1 MGKAK
6 IGAIIALDGEKEYKQ
21 AVSSINAETK
31 TLQSVLRNVQEQYK
45 GQANTLTALQAKQK
59 ALSEVMAKQ
68 KEKYDSV
75 RTGLE
80 HAKTSQD
87 KVSKGLEELKKRYQE
102 ASDKMQRMERS
113 SETTEDELQ
122 NQRKELQNLS
132 EAIQRGER
140 NLETAGRR
148 VNNWQMQLNNA
159 GTELI
164 RMNRDLNETERC
176 MSEANRSADGCAHSM
191 DRFGNQIE
199 QTEAD
204 VKDLRVAVDTALGN
218 LFSGMIQSCFSKI
231 IDLSKQAVQGIYNVG
246 SSFEAQMST
255 VEALSGASGDALGSL
270 QEKAKEIGATTK
282 FTATEAGEG
291 LEYMAL
297 AGWDV
302 NEMLNG
308 IDGVIS
314 ATAASG
320 LELSQVSDILTDSMT
335 AFGDSAQDANR
346 YADVLAT
353 TQAKSNTNISMLG
366 EAYKNCAAT
375 AGAYGYSLESV
386 SAALGAMANA
396 GIKGSMAGTNL
407 SIIMTRLATNT
418 NGARDKLQALGV
430 EFYNSDGSARDFNV
444 VLEELCRALANKTT
458 QEKAEIATII
468 AGKNAQKSL
477 NAIINQGADAYDD
490 LYGQLMNCDGAAQQ
504 MADTMNDNL
513 KGKLTI
519 LQSSMEAVGVSIFEY
534 FQEPM
539 KEAVEEGANGFTE
552 LNERITSGDLKNNL
566 ELLGKQTGVLAK
578 EAINLG
584 VKAIPK
590 VTQALS
596 WIMNHGS
603 DITAML
609 KGMAVA
615 LGGMAATKGIT
626 GMANMFLNV
635 KNMITAATASMRS
648 FTVTQTAATVAT
660 EAETAATVQAT
671 VAQEG
676 LNMAQKAN
684 VFGLIISLVA
694 GAATALYEYATR
706 AKEASAEVRAYVEEV
721 ETERENLKSN
731 IEAYKESE
739 AGTQREWKAKGKLV
753 DRLYE
758 LNDVTEKTVGQKQEM
773 KAIVDQLKNDIPG
786 LADAYDEQ
794 TSSMKM
800 TNEQLDKYIERQK
813 DQAVYDNAKE
823 SLVGLAENVE
833 EAEEKIETLRKKI
846 QDTKEEYH
854 QQTGYEYDEFSGA
867 FSDEWIR
874 KIEAYEEELKKLKGT
889 RTEAQEQLD
898 SAKQTV
904 QEYGTKLDESQTSL
918 QSFSDAEGN
927 MAASTSDMTQ
937 SQLEDY
943 QSLQEEIAKNID
955 ACIQAFDKFDGG
967 QKMTADE
974 MLTNLDS
981 QISGIENWS
990 NNMQTLAGQAGKG
1003 MSNEFYEQLLDMGP
1017 ESANLVQT
1025 LVDSLRAQ
1033 DGKFEGIC
1041 ERWTQKMG
1049 LESSMSTALADTKV
1063 ATEQGTKDIYESLR
1077 SALEKASNNVLT
1089 SGQNMN
1095 AEWKKALTQAKENS
1109 VEIPQGLVS
1118 GISEGTISVQKAV
1131 ELLNQKMTE
1140 KLNTQKDPLHQMG
1153 ADFSEKIAEG
1163 TKSKSSE
1170 VKTAA
1175 ENVAQAGVNAGN
1187 AKKSDYITM
1196 GRNLGLGIG
1205 VGITSESATV
1215 AQAVK
1220 NVTKNALEVA
1230 KKEAD
1235 IHSPSRKWRDEL
1247 GAMMGQGMALGI
1259 EQQKMTV
1266 ARSTQKLCAQALDRM
1281 KDSMKSLVSYQYV
1294 QIVDRIKKLK
1304 KSYQLSLEQE
1314 KKYWKEAA
1322 EYAKKGSDSWKNALK
1337 KAAGIEQWQGKMQKR
1352 ISAVFNVSEYTTG
1365 AKGEQ
1370 QKKTT
1375 KQYYNEIYQAA
1386 VTYFDNYKVIH
1397 TVSLRQ
1403 EEDYWKRVVRQM
1415 KKGTQ
1420 AYYDALKQLNSVKN
1434 QITTAKKQAKEQAA
1448 QEKQEKQ
1455 SYGVS
1460 GNALSAYETYYN
1472 VSEKAE
1478 VDYWNTVR
1486 KQYKKGTEERLQA
1499 DQKYY
1504 AAKEQYNTKLEELN
1518 KEYAENVKS
1527 VNEDLKESIQELTD
1541 AYNEAVEERKQ
1552 SIYSSVGLFDE
1563 FSSTSESGEKLLYN
1577 LKTQVA
1583 GYADWEQ
1590 QLEELSAKGK
1600 LDPALLQ
1607 ELQEMGPEAS
1617 ASIHA
1622 LNMLTQEQLE
1632 EYNKLWEQKNALAE
1646 SQAVKEKE
1654 QLRLQTEE
1662 QIEQQKADAKK
1673 QIAALKEAYTK
1684 ALDEV
1689 KAPME
1694 KALQKLAARAST
1706 IGEEAA
1712 LKYITGITK
1721 GATSKDTTAKLEK
1734 VNTRIEKKLGEL
1746 PKAGKTIG
1754 DNTLQGILDGLTNK
1768 KKMDKTAQE
1777 MIEYLKK
1784 AIQEAAD
1791 IHSPSR
1797 VFKREVGVQ
1806 ISAGVAEGIDDKK
1819 EQVVQA
1825 GTGMIQQ
1832 LLEEQKEQ
1840 LANQKEK
1847 LQAYKTVQMPAAVIN
1862 SRVTEQTQTMMQ
1874 QNIDSS
1880 GMLSVMNRMLDM
1892 MCEYLPQIGQAQI
1905 VTDTGAVIGE
1915 MSTGMSRELAM
1926 RTRRLRH

>member
-1 MGKAK
+1 M
-6 IGAIIALDGEKEYKQ
+6 
-21 AVSSINAETK
+21 
-31 TLQSVLRNVQEQYK
+31 
-45 GQANTLTALQAKQK
+45 
-59 ALSEVMAKQ
+59 
-68 KEKYDSV
+68 
-75 RTGLE
+75 
-80 HAKTSQD
+80 
-87 KVSKGLEELKKRYQE
+87 
-102 ASDKMQRMERS
+102 
-113 SETTEDELQ
+113 
-122 NQRKELQNLS
+122 
-132 EAIQRGER
+132 
-140 NLETAGRR
+140 
-148 VNNWQMQLNNA
+148 
-159 GTELI
+159 
-164 RMNRDLNETERC
+164 
-176 MSEANRSADGCAHSM
+176 
-191 DRFGNQIE
+191 
-199 QTEAD
+199 
-204 VKDLRVAVDTALGN
+204 
-218 LFSGMIQSCFSKI
+218 
-231 IDLSKQAVQGIYNVG
+231 
-246 SSFEAQMST
+246 
-255 VEALSGASGDALGSL
+255 
-270 QEKAKEIGATTK
+270 
-282 FTATEAGEG
+282 
-291 LEYMAL
+291 
-297 AGWDV
+297 
-302 NEMLNG
+302 
-308 IDGVIS
+308 
-314 ATAASG
+314 
-320 LELSQVSDILTDSMT
+320 
-335 AFGDSAQDANR
+335 
-346 YADVLAT
+346 
-353 TQAKSNTNISMLG
+353 
-366 EAYKNCAAT
+366 
-375 AGAYGYSLESV
+375 
-386 SAALGAMANA
+386 
-396 GIKGSMAGTNL
+396 
-407 SIIMTRLATNT
+407 
-418 NGARDKLQALGV
+418 
-430 EFYNSDGSARDFNV
+430 
-444 VLEELCRALANKTT
+444 
-458 QEKAEIATII
+458 
-468 AGKNAQKSL
+468 
-477 NAIINQGADAYDD
+477 
-490 LYGQLMNCDGAAQQ
+490 
-504 MADTMNDNL
+504 
-513 KGKLTI
+513 
-519 LQSSMEAVGVSIFEY
+519 
-534 FQEPM
+534 
-539 KEAVEEGANGFTE
+539 
-552 LNERITSGDLKNNL
+552 
-566 ELLGKQTGVLAK
+566 ELLGKQTGTLAK

-590 VTQALS
+590 VTQALC
-596 WIMNHGS
+596 WIMNHGN

-635 KNMITAATASMRS
+635 KNMVTAATASMRG
-648 FTVTQTAATVAT
+648 FTVTQTAATAAT
-660 EAETAATVQAT
+660 EAETVATIQAT
-671 VAQEG
+671 AAQEG

-684 VFGLIISLVA
+684 VFGLVISLVA

-721 ETERENLKSN
+721 ETERENLKST
-731 IEAYKESE
+731 IETYKESA
-739 AGTQREWKAKGKLV
+739 AGAESEWKAKGKLV

-758 LNDVTEKTVGQKQEM
+758 LNSVTEKTVGQKQEM

-786 LADAYDEQ
+786 LAEAYDEQ

-800 TNEQLDKYIERQK
+800 TNEQIDKYIERQK

-823 SLVGLAENVE
+823 SLVGLAQNVE
-833 EAEEKIETLRKKI
+833 EAEQKIEDLRKKI
-846 QDTKEEYH
+846 QDVKEDYQ
-854 QQTGYEYDEFSGA
+854 QQTGYDYDEFSGA

-874 KIEAYEEELKKLKGT
+874 KVEAYEEEIKKLKGT
-889 RTEAQEQLD
+889 RSEAQEQLD

-904 QEYGTKLDESQTSL
+904 QEYGAKLDESQASL

-943 QSLQEEIAKNID
+943 QELQEEIAKNID

-967 QKMTADE
+967 EKLTADE
-974 MLTNLDS
+974 MLANLDS
-981 QISGIENWS
+981 QISGIEKWS
-990 NNMQTLAGQAGKG
+990 GNMQMLAEQAGKG

-1017 ESANLVQT
+1017 QSANLVQT
-1025 LVDSLRAQ
+1025 LVDSLNAQ

-1063 ATEQGTKDIYESLR
+1063 ATEQGTKDIYDSLQ

-1095 AEWKKALTQAKENS
+1095 AEWKKALTEAKENS

-1131 ELLNQKMTE
+1131 EVLNQAITE
-1140 KLNTQKDPLHQMG
+1140 KLSTQKDPLHQMG

-1163 TKSKSSE
+1163 TKSKSSD
-1170 VKTAA
+1170 VKSAT

-1187 AKKSDYITM
+1187 AKKSEYMAM
-1196 GRNLGLGIG
+1196 GRNLGIGIG
-1205 VGITSESATV
+1205 IGITSETGAV
-1215 AQAVK
+1215 AQAVR

-1247 GAMMGQGMALGI
+1247 GAMMGQGMAIGI
-1259 EQQKMTV
+1259 ERQKITV
-1266 ARSTQKLCAQALDRM
+1266 ARSTQRLCAQALGLM
-1281 KDSMKSLVSYQYV
+1281 KGNMKNLVNYQYA
-1294 QIVDRIKKLK
+1294 QIVDTIKKRK
-1304 KSYQLSLEQE
+1304 KVYQLSLEQE

-1322 EYAKKGSDSWKNALK
+1322 GYAKKGSDSWKNALK

-1352 ISAVFNVSEYTTG
+1352 ISDVFNVSEYTTG
-1365 AKGEQ
+1365 SKGEQ

-1386 VTYFDNYKVIH
+1386 TTYFDNYKVIH

-1403 EEDYWKRVVRQM
+1403 EEDYWRRVVRQL

-1434 QITTAKKQAKEQAA
+1434 QITSAKKQAKEQAA
-1448 QEKQEKQ
+1448 QEKQEKR

-1460 GNALSAYETYYN
+1460 GNALSAYETYYK

-1478 VDYWNTVR
+1478 ADYWNVVR
-1486 KQYKKGTEERLQA
+1486 KQYRKGTEERIQA

-1504 AAKEQYNTKLEELN
+1504 AAKEKYNTKLEELN
-1518 KEYAENVKS
+1518 KDYAENVKS
-1527 VNEDLKESIQELTD
+1527 VNEELKESIQELTD

-1590 QLEELSAKGK
+1590 QLEELSEKDK
-1600 LDPALLQ
+1600 LNPTLLK

-1622 LNMLTQEQLE
+1622 LNMLTEEQLE

-1646 SQAVKEKE
+1646 SQAVKENE
-1654 QLRLQTEE
+1654 QLRQQTKQ
-1662 QIEQQKADAKK
+1662 QIEQQKANAKE

-1684 ALDEV
+1684 ALAEV

-1712 LKYITGITK
+1712 LKYIAGITK
-1721 GATSKDTTAKLEK
+1721 GATSKDTSVKLES
-1734 VNTRIEKKLGEL
+1734 VNTKIEKKLGEL

-1768 KKMDKTAQE
+1768 KKIDKTAQE

-1797 VFKREVGVQ
+1797 LFKREVGVQ

-1819 EQVVQA
+1819 EQVMQA

-1847 LQAYKTVQMPAAVIN
+1847 LRAYETVQMPVTAIN
-1862 SRVTEQTQTMMQ
+1862 NRITEQRQTIIQ
-1874 QNIDSS
+1874 QDIDNS
-1880 GMLSVMNRMLDM
+1880 GMLSVMNRMLDVM
-1892 MCEYLPQIGQAQI
+1892 YEYLPQIGQAQI

-1915 MSTGMSRELAM
+1915 MSTEMSRELAM